1 MKIWKRSRKLKSRQR
16 NRENKRDRVEKF
28 KSKFYDKSLIINTFR
43 TLNNNESTSKE
54 IFAGPTNEEDLDD
67 LIPDIM
73 KHE

>member
-1 MKIWKRSRKLKSRQR
+1 MTSFFVNYKDSHTYA
-16 NRENKRDRVEKF
+16 F
-28 KSKFYDKSLIINTFR
+28 FR

-54 IFAGPTNEEDLDD
+54 IFAGPTNEEDLVD